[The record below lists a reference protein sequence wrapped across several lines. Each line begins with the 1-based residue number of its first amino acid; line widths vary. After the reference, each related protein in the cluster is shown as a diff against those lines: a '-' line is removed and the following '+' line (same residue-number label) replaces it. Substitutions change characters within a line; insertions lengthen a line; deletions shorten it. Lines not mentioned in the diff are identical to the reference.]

1 LKIDTIPPSGGGD
14 TMFADGYAAYD
25 KLTPKMQ
32 AIVGKVSSSSRHV
45 FFELDSN
52 NAITFDLL

>member
-32 AIVGKVSSSSRHV
+32 AIVGKVLSLSTW
-45 FFELDSN
+45 
-52 NAITFDLL
+52 TFGA